1 VEGRRRKATILLTQ
15 THLTR
20 FDATSEAI
28 HELPGALFSAS
39 DHRFDLHGNVEEV
52 SKKSILESL
61 DVEFQRGGTE
71 NSQVLEGDSNSFS
84 LDPSR

>member
-1 VEGRRRKATILLTQ
+1 MEGRRRKATILLTQ
-15 THLTR
+15 THLSR
-20 FDATSEAI
+20 FDTTGEAI
-28 HELPGALFSAS
+28 QELPGALLSAS
-39 DHRFDLHGNVEEV
+39 DHRSDLHGNVKEV
-52 SKKSILESL
+52 SKKCILESL